1 MNIYPAPNTNI
12 GSANASYNYTNA
24 PVRVLNE
31 TKFDVRLDQTLSSK
45 DNAFGRFSYDQAYS
59 FVPGGAPGL
68 AEQTR
73 SAAMKIS
80 TTTRAMWRSGET
92 HVFSPTMVNQ
102 ANFGYNRIFDYILS
116 QGSGTCA
123 SNTIV
128 PGGIPG
134 ANLGCGRWEPM
145 RSWSV

>member
-68 AEQTR
+68 AEPN
-73 SAAMKIS
+73 A
-80 TTTRAMWRSGET
+80 
-92 HVFSPTMVNQ
+92 
-102 ANFGYNRIFDYILS
+102 FGSNEDIYNHARNVAL
-116 QGSGTCA
+116 
-123 SNTIV
+123 
-128 PGGIPG
+128 GGNARLQPYDG
-134 ANLGCGRWEPM
+134 
-145 RSWSV
+145 